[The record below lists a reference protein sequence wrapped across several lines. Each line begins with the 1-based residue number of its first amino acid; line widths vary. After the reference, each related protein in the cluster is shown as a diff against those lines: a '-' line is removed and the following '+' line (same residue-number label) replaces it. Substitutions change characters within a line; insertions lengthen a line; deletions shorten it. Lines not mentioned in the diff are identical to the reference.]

1 MKQENLRAYFFQNMY
16 LQGIQAGIQTQ
27 HTTTEMFVKYNYP
40 TAKLAFGVQLITL
53 MDWASLHKTTIVLN
67 GGMSGDLLELEQLLS
82 SEDNPYPW
90 SSFRES
96 EYALNGAL
104 TSVGIV
110 LPEKVYGYYKLSEGE
125 QGQVWLSNWERELVE
140 VLSSKRLMN

>member
-27 HTTTEMFVKYNYP
+27 HTTTEMFVKYIIRGGSCY
-40 TAKLAFGVQLITL
+40 TKKEAIFD
-53 MDWASLHKTTIVLN
+53 DWVCDHKTTIVLN
-67 GGMSGDLLELEQLLS
+67 GGMSGDLLELEKLLS

-104 TSVGIV
+104 TNVGII
-110 LPEKVYGYYKLSEGE
+110 LPEKVYSYYKLSEE
-125 QGQVWLSNWERELVE
+125 IQEEVCLSEWEMELVA